1 MKNILMTGI
10 CIVSAMVIAA
20 PPHVHAAVF
29 DDFSDLND
37 TADPAWTHVSG
48 YVNST
53 GQTWDASTGQYR
65 LTAPNQEEA
74 FLRIYQTDRGR
85 WQAALRTTQDG
96 PDAAVSEGTFELPTD
111 AWDAAFELYRNH
123 ILYAPEPSEPQP

>member
-1 MKNILMTGI
+1 MELVVPSWFKYRQGNAEPAGE
-10 CIVSAMVIAA
+10 
-20 PPHVHAAVF
+20 HV
-29 DDFSDLND
+29 
-37 TADPAWTHVSG
+37 
-48 YVNST
+48 
-53 GQTWDASTGQYR
+53 YR

-74 FLRIYQTDRGR
+74 FLRVYQTDRGR

-96 PDAAVSEGTFELPTD
+96 PDLAVSAGTFELPTD